1 MENKIL
7 YTIDLIKKEMINLS
21 EEIFKNPELGFKEF
35 ETNKL
40 ICKILDKYEIDYK
53 SDIALTGIK
62 ATIDSKKEGPHI
74 ALLCEL
80 DSVPS
85 TDLYTSR

>member
-1 MENKIL
+1 MINVNRIKIKKYIIKFEKGNIMENKIL

-40 ICKILDKYEIDYK
+40 I
-53 SDIALTGIK
+53 
-62 ATIDSKKEGPHI
+62 
-74 ALLCEL
+74 
-80 DSVPS
+80 
-85 TDLYTSR
+85 